1 MPRCGPAPQALVFT
15 GDLAD
20 RAEPDAYA
28 TLRSIVE
35 PAAAAMGAIV
45 VWTMGNH
52 DERSPYARGL
62 FDSDDDGFQDRVHEV
77 DGLRIVAL
85 DTSVPGYH
93 HGELEPEQLAW
104 LADVLA
110 TPAEHGTL
118 LAMHHPPLPLP
129 MLRAAELI
137 ELHDQQ
143 SLADVIAGTDVRG
156 ILAGHLHLSTW
167 STFAGVP
174 VSVASAS
181 CYTSDPAPVDRFVSG
196 VDAGQ
201 AFTMVHTYDDRLVH
215 TLVPLERGTEVSH
228 VGSDIAEAL
237 ETVPPGAGLR
247 AGLVEDLPVQ
257 QLAPPTRT
265 HHMRLLLMRHGQTHA
280 NVSGELDTAHPGLDL
295 TDLGRAQAAAA
306 ARALSRRDD
315 RRVYVSS
322 RVRTHQTAQPT
333 ADDRGLDLVQLDGL
347 EEIQAGDFE
356 MRNDHDAVAGY
367 IGSVATWL
375 EGDLAHRMPG
385 GETGEEFLAP
395 LRPTPSA
402 RSSRPAT
409 TPRWSSATAPRCAPG
424 SPPGWPRTPTPRRP
438 PSRCTTPR

>member
-1 MPRCGPAPQALVFT
+1 MRQLGQYAAPRHAIAHLSDPHLIGGGRLHYGVIDNVAHLRAALDRLAAVRPVPQALVFT

-20 RAEPDAYA
+20 QAEPEAYA

-35 PAAAAMGAIV
+35 PAAAAMGAVV

-85 DTSVPGYH
+85 DTSVPGDH
-93 HGELEPEQLAW
+93 HGTLEPEQLAW

-143 SLADVIAGTDVRG
+143 SLADVITGTDVRG

-215 TLVPLERGTEVSH
+215 TLVPLERGTEVNH

-237 ETVPPGAGLR
+237 ETVPLEQAF
-247 AGLVEDLPVQ
+247 E
-257 QLAPPTRT
+257 LA
-265 HHMRLLLMRHGQTHA
+265 
-280 NVSGELDTAHPGLDL
+280 
-295 TDLGRAQAAAA
+295 
-306 ARALSRRDD
+306 
-315 RRVYVSS
+315 SS
-322 RVRTHQTAQPT
+322 KTSQ
-333 ADDRGLDLVQLDGL
+333 
-347 EEIQAGDFE
+347 F
-356 MRNDHDAVAGY
+356 NN
-367 IGSVATWL
+367 
-375 EGDLAHRMPG
+375 
-385 GETGEEFLAP
+385 
-395 LRPTPSA
+395 
-402 RSSRPAT
+402 
-409 TPRWSSATAPRCAPG
+409 
-424 SPPGWPRTPTPRRP
+424 
-438 PSRCTTPR
+438 

>member
-1 MPRCGPAPQALVFT
+1 MKQLGQYAAPRHAVAHLSDPHLIGGGGLHYGVIDNTANLRRALDRLAAVVPAPQALVFT

-20 RAEPDAYA
+20 RAEPDAYE

-52 DERSPYARGL
+52 DERAPFARAL
-62 FDSDDDGFQDRVHEV
+62 FDSDHDGCQDRVHEV

-93 HGELEPEQLAW
+93 HGDLRPEQLAW

-143 SLADVIAGTDVRG
+143 ALADVIAGTDVRG

-181 CYTSDPAPVDRFVSG
+181 CYTTDPAPVDRFVSG
-196 VDAGQ
+196 VDAAQ
-201 AFTMVHTYDDRLVH
+201 AFTMVHAYDDRLVH
-215 TLVPLERGTEVSH
+215 TLVPLERGTEVTH
-228 VGSDIAEAL
+228 LGSDITEAL
-237 ETVPPGAGLR
+237 ESVPLEQAR
-247 AGLVEDLPVQ
+247 E
-257 QLAPPTRT
+257 LA
-265 HHMRLLLMRHGQTHA
+265 
-280 NVSGELDTAHPGLDL
+280 
-295 TDLGRAQAAAA
+295 
-306 ARALSRRDD
+306 
-315 RRVYVSS
+315 SS
-322 RVRTHQTAQPT
+322 KTSQ
-333 ADDRGLDLVQLDGL
+333 
-347 EEIQAGDFE
+347 F
-356 MRNDHDAVAGY
+356 NN
-367 IGSVATWL
+367 
-375 EGDLAHRMPG
+375 
-385 GETGEEFLAP
+385 
-395 LRPTPSA
+395 
-402 RSSRPAT
+402 
-409 TPRWSSATAPRCAPG
+409 
-424 SPPGWPRTPTPRRP
+424 
-438 PSRCTTPR
+438 

>member
-1 MPRCGPAPQALVFT
+1 MKQLGQYAAPRHAIAHLSDPHLIAEGGLHYGVVDNVANLRRAIERLAAVRPAPRALVFT

-20 RAEPDAYA
+20 QAAPDAYE

-35 PAAAAMGAIV
+35 PAAAEMGAIV

-52 DERSPYARGL
+52 DERAPFARVL
-62 FDSDDDGFQDRVHEV
+62 HDSDDAGFQDRVHEV

-93 HGELEPEQLAW
+93 HGELRPEQLAW

-156 ILAGHLHLSTW
+156 ILAGHLHMSTW

-181 CYTSDPAPVDRFVSG
+181 CYTSDPAPVDRFISG
-196 VDAGQ
+196 VDAAQ
-201 AFTMVHTYDDRLVH
+201 SFTMVHTYDDRLVH

-228 VGSDIAEAL
+228 VGTDIEEAL
-237 ETVPPGAGLR
+237 EG
-247 AGLVEDLPVQ
+247 
-257 QLAPPTRT
+257 
-265 HHMRLLLMRHGQTHA
+265 
-280 NVSGELDTAHPGLDL
+280 VS
-295 TDLGRAQAAAA
+295 
-306 ARALSRRDD
+306 
-315 RRVYVSS
+315 
-322 RVRTHQTAQPT
+322 
-333 ADDRGLDLVQLDGL
+333 L
-347 EEIQAGDFE
+347 EEAFE
-356 MRNDHDAVAGY
+356 
-367 IGSVATWL
+367 
-375 EGDLAHRMPG
+375 LA
-385 GETGEEFLAP
+385 
-395 LRPTPSA
+395 
-402 RSSRPAT
+402 SSKT
-409 TPRWSSATAPRCAPG
+409 
-424 SPPGWPRTPTPRRP
+424 SPFNN
-438 PSRCTTPR
+438 

>member
-1 MPRCGPAPQALVFT
+1 MKQLGQYAAPRHAVAHLSDPHLIGAGGLHYGVIDNVANLRRALDRLAAVRPAPRALVFT

-20 RAEPDAYA
+20 QGAPDAYA

-52 DERSPYARGL
+52 DERAPFARGL
-62 FDSDDDGFQDRVHEV
+62 FDSDHDGFQDRVHEV

-93 HGELEPEQLAW
+93 HGELRPEQLSW

-110 TPAEHGTL
+110 APAEHGTL
-118 LAMHHPPLPLP
+118 LAMHHPPLPVP

-143 SLADVIAGTDVRG
+143 SLAEVITGTDVRG

-174 VSVASAS
+174 VSVAAAS
-181 CYTSDPAPVDRFVSG
+181 CYTTDPAPIDRFVSG
-196 VDAGQ
+196 VDSGQ

-237 ETVPPGAGLR
+237 EGVPLEQAR
-247 AGLVEDLPVQ
+247 E
-257 QLAPPTRT
+257 LA
-265 HHMRLLLMRHGQTHA
+265 
-280 NVSGELDTAHPGLDL
+280 
-295 TDLGRAQAAAA
+295 
-306 ARALSRRDD
+306 
-315 RRVYVSS
+315 SS
-322 RVRTHQTAQPT
+322 KTSQ
-333 ADDRGLDLVQLDGL
+333 
-347 EEIQAGDFE
+347 F
-356 MRNDHDAVAGY
+356 NN
-367 IGSVATWL
+367 
-375 EGDLAHRMPG
+375 
-385 GETGEEFLAP
+385 
-395 LRPTPSA
+395 
-402 RSSRPAT
+402 
-409 TPRWSSATAPRCAPG
+409 
-424 SPPGWPRTPTPRRP
+424 
-438 PSRCTTPR
+438 

>member
-1 MPRCGPAPQALVFT
+1 MKQLGQYAAPRHVVAHLSDPHLIGGGGLHHGVIDNVAQLRRALDRLAAVHPAPQALVLT

-52 DERSPYARGL
+52 DERAPYARGL
-62 FDSDDDGFQDRVHEV
+62 FDSDDDGPQDRVHEV

-85 DTSVPGYH
+85 DTSVPGHH
-93 HGELEPEQLAW
+93 HGDLTPEQLAW

-143 SLADVIAGTDVRG
+143 ALAEVIAGARGDVRG

-196 VDAGQ
+196 VDANQ
-201 AFTMVHTYDDRLVH
+201 AFTMVHAYDDRLVH

-228 VGSDIAEAL
+228 LGSDVAEAL
-237 ETVPPGAGLR
+237 EGVPLEQAR
-247 AGLVEDLPVQ
+247 E
-257 QLAPPTRT
+257 LASSKT
-265 HHMRLLLMRHGQTHA
+265 
-280 NVSGELDTAHPGLDL
+280 
-295 TDLGRAQAAAA
+295 
-306 ARALSRRDD
+306 SRFN
-315 RRVYVSS
+315 S
-322 RVRTHQTAQPT
+322 
-333 ADDRGLDLVQLDGL
+333 
-347 EEIQAGDFE
+347 
-356 MRNDHDAVAGY
+356 
-367 IGSVATWL
+367 
-375 EGDLAHRMPG
+375 
-385 GETGEEFLAP
+385 
-395 LRPTPSA
+395 
-402 RSSRPAT
+402 
-409 TPRWSSATAPRCAPG
+409 
-424 SPPGWPRTPTPRRP
+424 
-438 PSRCTTPR
+438 